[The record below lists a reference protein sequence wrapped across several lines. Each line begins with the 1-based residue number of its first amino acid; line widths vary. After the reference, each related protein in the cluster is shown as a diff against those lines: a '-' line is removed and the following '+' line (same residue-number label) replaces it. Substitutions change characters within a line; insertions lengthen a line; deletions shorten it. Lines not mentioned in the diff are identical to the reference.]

1 MDKPDSESPKNLTS
15 ALHVATKGALK
26 AQSDLAQ
33 AFVDAMNGIQGMPK
47 PALEALEKF
56 HAAGI
61 KLRKTQEGL
70 VDSYFDLLKKF
81 DPTGSLGAKAG
92 APLKMVQDLAAK
104 AVKTQVSLI
113 QKFGGAVSGVVGTVA
128 SKLPKKK

>member
-1 MDKPDSESPKNLTS
+1 MDKPTDPPKNLTS
-15 ALHVATKGALK
+15 TMHDVTKGALK

-33 AFVDAMNGIQGMPK
+33 AFVDAMTAIQGMPK

-56 HAAGI
+56 HTAGI

-70 VDSYFDLLKKF
+70 IDSYFDLLKKY
-81 DPTGSLGAKAG
+81 DPTGGLGAKAA
-92 APLKMVQDLAAK
+92 APVKMVADLAQK

-113 QKFGGAVSGVVGTVA
+113 QKFGGTLSGVVGAVA
-128 SKLPKKK
+128 SKMPKKK